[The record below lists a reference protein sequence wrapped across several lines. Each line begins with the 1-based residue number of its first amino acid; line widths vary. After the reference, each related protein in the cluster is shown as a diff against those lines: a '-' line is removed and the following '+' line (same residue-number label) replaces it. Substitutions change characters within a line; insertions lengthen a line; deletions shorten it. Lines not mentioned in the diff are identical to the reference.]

1 MCAVGDSVLG
11 QGSASGGWDGLAVLI
26 AMKYSSTQ
34 FHCLAA
40 ENELT
45 TSRKNK
51 KGRKEI

>member
-1 MCAVGDSVLG
+1 MRLC
-11 QGSASGGWDGLAVLI
+11 SGGWDGLAVLS
-26 AMKYSSTQ
+26 AVEYSSTP

-40 ENELT
+40 RNELT